1 MVPKRPSRKS
11 SMPSKGTPG
20 FAAMVVVRDEV
31 SRVEV
36 DLPVT
41 YIILSWRN
49 DPIRGDFGWRL
60 EAPTFLI
67 NSCWA

>member
-31 SRVEV
+31 SRTVAV
-36 DLPVT
+36 DLCRDPVT

-49 DPIRGDFGWRL
+49 DPIQGGDFGWRL
-60 EAPTFLI
+60 PLF
-67 NSCWA
+67 S